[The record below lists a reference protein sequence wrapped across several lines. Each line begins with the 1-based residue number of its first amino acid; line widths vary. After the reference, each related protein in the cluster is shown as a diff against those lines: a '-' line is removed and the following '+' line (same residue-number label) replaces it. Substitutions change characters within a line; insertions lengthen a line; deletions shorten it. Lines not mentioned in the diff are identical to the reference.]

1 MATRFLRLDCS
12 AFLQSFV
19 HSAGSII
26 PIRLYPIQFIRGYV
40 TSDFHEGD
48 ILKERVTY
56 PVIFE
61 ENLID
66 LDDVTYWK
74 IIYNRG
80 SDSYRIERD
89 YE

>member
-19 HSAGSII
+19 HSAGSTI
-26 PIRLYPIQFIRGYV
+26 PIRLYPIIRGYV

-66 LDDVTYWK
+66 LGDVTHWK